1 MERTIY
7 MDDGLEDFLKERSDQ
22 YKLYPSD
29 KVWKNIHRSVQPK
42 RRWNYVV
49 LTLLMLTISSRLVE
63 TSDYHQF
70 PNFSYLVN
78 LPSGVPASQPSPER
92 VFAEAAT
99 VPPGLPVS
107 YSFTKHEPLPLS
119 VEVKNIPI
127 SDTRKILDIQPD
139 MKEEILLPEET
150 AIAANE
156 TNLPD
161 IRELGLIVRNVKNTT
176 KLVTVEEQEEE
187 EPKEIRKVLWG
198 GDPFK
203 NNRLRWHISF
213 SPTISYRKLTSGLE
227 NISEIFQGAPLPA
240 EKSVANVNNSVIQKP
255 AVGAEVGAG
264 FSYKLSERFSV
275 KAGLQL
281 NYSRYQLRAMY
292 GKPEQTTLAVGPYKD
307 SLNVYTTLRN
317 ADGRAASWLNNE
329 YFQVA
334 LPVGIEWTILGN
346 GSFKWNMAASAQ
358 PVYNFANNIYLLST
372 DFRHYA
378 QDPSL
383 VRKWNINAGV
393 ETFVSYKM
401 GAFNWQAGPQLRYQL
416 ASSYKKQYPINEYM
430 VDFGFK
436 VGVTKTIF

>member
-7 MDDGLEDFLKERSDQ
+7 MDDGLEDFLKEKSDQ

-29 KVWKNIHRSVQPK
+29 KVWKNIHKSIQPK

-49 LTLLMLTISSRLVE
+49 LTLLMVTISARLVDTDE
-63 TSDYHQF
+63 HLRF
-70 PNFSYLVN
+70 PHMSYRIN
-78 LPSGVPASQPSPER
+78 QPVGSAQQSATGR
-92 VFAEAAT
+92 VIAEAALPSSP
-99 VPPGLPVS
+99 VLPVS
-107 YSFTKHEPLPLS
+107 YSFTKHTPLPLS
-119 VEVKNIPI
+119 VETKNIQI
-127 SDTRKILDIQPD
+127 SDTRKILDVHPD
-139 MKEEILLPEET
+139 MKEEILLPED
-150 AIAANE
+150 IAMTVNE
-156 TNLPD
+156 TNNIPD

-176 KLVTVEEQEEE
+176 KLVTVDEEE
-187 EPKEIRKVLWG
+187 EDPKEIRKVLWG

-203 NNRLRWHISF
+203 NARLRWHVSF
-213 SPTISYRKLTSGLE
+213 SPTISYRRLTSGLE
-227 NISEIFQGAPLPA
+227 SISDIFQGAPLLA
-240 EKSVANVNNSVIQKP
+240 EKNVATVNNSVIQKP

-264 FSYKLSERFSV
+264 FSYRLSNRFSV

-292 GKPEQTTLAVGPYKD
+292 GKPEQTTLAIGPYKD

-317 ADGRAASWLNNE
+317 ADGRSASWLNNE

-346 GSFKWNMAASAQ
+346 ESFKWNLAASAQ

-401 GAFNWQAGPQLRYQL
+401 GAFNWHAGPQFRYQL

-436 VGVTKTIF
+436 IGVTKTIF